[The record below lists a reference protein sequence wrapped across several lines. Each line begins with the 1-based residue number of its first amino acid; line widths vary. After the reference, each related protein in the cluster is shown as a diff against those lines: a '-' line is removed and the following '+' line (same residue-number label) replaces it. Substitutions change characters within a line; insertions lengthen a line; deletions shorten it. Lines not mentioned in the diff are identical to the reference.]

1 MSIAGNYTQL
11 QRQLYLLG
19 YSQHL
24 PEDGVHLVSMLLK
37 DMQASLDRVKE
48 LEETN
53 VKLEREERTSRAGG
67 EKYKSE
73 LHALRTENNS
83 MRTEVLGYTRE
94 LDKLRREARGEAYKT
109 AKIQD
114 DLKLENMRIRAE
126 NAETRR
132 RLDECQKRLEAR
144 ISEQDPGGRIP
155 QIVMNRALPELN
167 IARNTGA
174 PASPQ
179 PAIVDL
185 VDLSSRRINALEEE
199 IEHLETK
206 LRTTGSELSA
216 TQLEVKERD
225 LEIQRLNGEFRGTN
239 GSKFHDSDSVTRL
252 NDQIDYLHER
262 AEALEREGREQREQ
276 FQKEKDELHKRWVNT
291 ENERVRLAE
300 RTVGS
305 TGVSAAA
312 SPSVAVSPSALAS
325 PSTSGEVERLR
336 AECSN
341 IKSLYAQTR
350 DQLQELLKSGN
361 ADASRAR
368 ELAKS
373 TESALQSELDEA
385 RKTSQ
390 DTIAQLRAEAAELQT
405 QARDAPAF
413 KELAKSREKQIAALV
428 EQAER
433 SELKIAKLETEL
445 GKAQAGANDARESA
459 SARQAQYES
468 TLHEYRQLV
477 EQHRKLDRSVKQA
490 VAEVAEL
497 KKKLDERD
505 HKLGDL
511 TRRCDEY
518 RMAHKQ
524 SASEL
529 RACRRTLENY
539 SSDLGTLR
547 DTHAN
552 IQRDSD
558 RLREELEQATRLRQ
572 AVEMSK
578 DDYKRQLLKALSEND
593 SHRSLVEHLQ
603 AERRALR
610 VQVKA
615 QFHLSQRLEQRLET
629 LDPTYAHE
637 PLVGELSLRLPP
649 SRPRVASRTSSAA
662 HSARSFDDAPLAEG
676 STSSSISLP

>member
-1 MSIAGNYTQL
+1 MSIAGNFSQL

-19 YSQHL
+19 YSQQL
-24 PEDGVHLVSMLLK
+24 PEEGVPLVSTLLK

-48 LEETN
+48 LEDTN
-53 VKLEREERTSRAGG
+53 LKLEREERTSRAGG

-83 MRTEVLGYTRE
+83 MRTEVLNYTRE
-94 LDKLRREARGEAYKT
+94 LDALRREARGEAYKT
-109 AKIQD
+109 AKVQD

-126 NAETRR
+126 HAETRR

-155 QIVMNRALPELN
+155 QIVTNRQPLAF
-167 IARNTGA
+167 ARNTGA
-174 PASPQ
+174 PASPP

-206 LRTTGSELSA
+206 LRSTGSELSA
-216 TQLEVKERD
+216 TQIEVKERD
-225 LEIQRLNGEFRGTN
+225 LEIQRLNNEFRGAN
-239 GSKFHDSDSVTRL
+239 GSKLHDTDSVTRL

-262 AEALEREGREQREQ
+262 AETLERECREQREQ
-276 FQKEKDELHKRWVNT
+276 FQKEKEELHKRWVHT
-291 ENERVRLAE
+291 ENERVRLSE
-300 RTVGS
+300 RTTGS
-305 TGVSAAA
+305 PTTSAIA
-312 SPSVAVSPSALAS
+312 SPVV
-325 PSTSGEVERLR
+325 SGETERLR
-336 AECSN
+336 AECAN

-361 ADASRAR
+361 ADTLRAR
-368 ELAKS
+368 EQAKS
-373 TESALQSELDEA
+373 AETLLQKELDETQ
-385 RKTSQ
+385 KTSQ
-390 DTIAQLRAEAAELQT
+390 STIAKLRAEVAELQT
-405 QARDAPAF
+405 QAKDAPAF
-413 KELAKSREKQIAALV
+413 KELAKSREKQIIALT
-428 EQAER
+428 EQAGR
-433 SELKIAKLETEL
+433 NELKLAKLETEL
-445 GKAQAGANDARESA
+445 NKAQAGASDARESA

-468 TLHEYRQLV
+468 TLDEYRQLI

-490 VAEVAEL
+490 VSEVAEL
-497 KKKLDERD
+497 QKKLDERD
-505 HKLGDL
+505 HKLSDL

-529 RACRRTLENY
+529 RACRRTLDNY
-539 SSDLGTLR
+539 SGDLNTLR
-547 DTHAN
+547 DAHAN
-552 IQRDSD
+552 AQRDVD
-558 RLREELEQATRLRQ
+558 RLREELEQTTRLRQ

-578 DDYKRQLLKALSEND
+578 DDYKRQLLKSLSESD

-629 LDPTYAHE
+629 LDPMYAHE
-637 PLVGELSLRLPP
+637 PLSDELSVRLPTSLHLPP
-649 SRPRVASRTSSAA
+649 SRPRVISRTSSAA
-662 HSARSFDDAPLAEG
+662 HSARSFDDTPLAEE